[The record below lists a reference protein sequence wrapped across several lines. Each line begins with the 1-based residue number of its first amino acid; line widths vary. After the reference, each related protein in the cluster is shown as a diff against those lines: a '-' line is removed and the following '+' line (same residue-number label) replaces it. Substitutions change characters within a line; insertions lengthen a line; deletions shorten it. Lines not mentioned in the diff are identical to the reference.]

1 MTGNALA
8 AEREA
13 GGGEEAVILRKMVVD
28 RAAEQGLIAR
38 RGDLRIIGQTR
49 SIFINGILHAETARL
64 GGHQFAESIFVAAQR
79 AKHILQGSRP
89 YGNSRFTKET
99 TIALDEVLRGEAKYL
114 VGKEARDAMKE
125 AKRGKE
131 GETERMAM
139 MTGED
144 AREIKKEL
152 SVYVDDS
159 PKPAEADA
167 EE

>member
-1 MTGNALA
+1 MIDMLSLLPEYTQDQFDSRHRL
-8 AEREA
+8 
-13 GGGEEAVILRKMVVD
+13 VI
-28 RAAEQGLIAR
+28 
-38 RGDLRIIGQTR
+38 
-49 SIFINGILHAETARL
+49 
-64 GGHQFAESIFVAAQR
+64 VAAQR
-79 AKHILQGSRP
+79 AKHILQGSRQF
-89 YGNSRFTKET
+89 GSSKFTKET
-99 TIALDEVLRGEAKYL
+99 TVALDEVLRGEAKYL

-131 GETERMAM
+131 GESERIAI

-159 PKPAEADA
+159 PKPPEPEA